1 MNAVK
6 FNNHNK
12 LDKQFVATL
21 RKNVNDYF
29 KDNHISTKA
38 NFAMIFKTIV

>member
-12 LDKQFVATL
+12 SDKQFVVAL

-29 KDNHISTKA
+29 KENY
-38 NFAMIFKTIV
+38 